1 MLIHYWGLWGCGG
14 EVCYESEAAC
24 AVKFLVV
31 LKVKFY
37 FRKIKDRFLAFT
49 FAVAKISSCV
59 SRISSAKWISLAF
72 MRISLHAS
80 ALVGYS
86 GERYKDKILNAPS
99 FRPNEV
105 RGEISCYH

>member
-1 MLIHYWGLWGCGG
+1 MG
-14 EVCYESEAAC
+14 EVRYASEVAY
-24 AVKFLVV
+24 AVKFLVS

-49 FAVAKISSCV
+49 FAVAKIPSCV

-80 ALVGYS
+80 ALAGAL
-86 GERYKDKILNAPS
+86 GKGHKDKKLKRSVISTKRSAWRNLVLPLNEIEMFLS
-99 FRPNEV
+99 F
-105 RGEISCYH
+105 